1 MRPHEEALLKA
12 NAETMQF
19 KALYFQAR
27 DEIRKANKGLA
38 RLSRS
43 NQVLR
48 DKILA
53 LLAGSAAARGVAID
67 RELADMFRN
76 SGVHV
81 PRNGNGAVHV

>member
-12 NAETMQF
+12 NAETMQY

-38 RLSRS
+38 RLSRG

-53 LLAGSAAARGVAID
+53 LLAGGTAARGTATD
-67 RELADMFRN
+67 EALAEIFRT
-76 SGVHV
+76 SHLVSK
-81 PRNGNGAVHV
+81 GNGALHI

>member
-12 NAETMQF
+12 NAETMQY

-38 RLSRS
+38 RLSRG

-53 LLAGSAAARGVAID
+53 LLAGGATAHGIATDEA
-67 RELADMFRN
+67 LAEMFRT
-76 SGVHV
+76 SHPVS
-81 PRNGNGAVHV
+81 NGNGALRTWA